1 MFREQDRTRLAPKA
15 ALLYIFGF
23 IIFSLLLFKAWY
35 LQVQTGT
42 EYYSRSQANS
52 IRIVEVIPSRGLI
65 YANNNDIIV
74 DNRPAF
80 SLAILPVEISD
91 STLKKVIKI
100 IGIELEGVQKK
111 IRRANK
117 YRPLI
122 IKRQIDD
129 SLRIYFEENL
139 HFYPGISIQ
148 IEPKRYYTRPKIIPH
163 VLGYI
168 SEVDDKTVA
177 SSSIYESGDIVG
189 KSGLEYVYD
198 LDLRGKKG
206 FRYIRV
212 DVRGRE
218 VGELYSKFVTPVA
231 AKDLHL
237 TLVRKL
243 QEFAESELIDKRGVV
258 VAINARNG
266 GIIAMASKPDY
277 DPDLFAEIIS
287 PEKWTELVNNPDK
300 PLTHR
305 AVQGIYP
312 PGSTYKI
319 VSSVLAT
326 DLKIVSPKWS
336 IVCNGFMRI
345 GRKTMECWNHKGH
358 GEMAMLDAIKGSCN
372 VYFYNLSLKIDL
384 TTYADYSRRFMFGQK
399 TGIDITGENSGLI
412 PSYEFYEKRIGKGGF
427 TKGYMANLVIGQG
440 EVLTTPLQI
449 AQFAMILGNNGE
461 YFQPHFIDY
470 LVDVEKGDT
479 LRFQPIKRKIR
490 IPTKSLQLSRRG
502 MKEVVHGG
510 TASNVALMD
519 LVIAGK
525 TGTAEN
531 PHGDPHSWF
540 MGFAP
545 YDNPEIA
552 IAVLIENGGGGSMV
566 AAPIAR
572 RFLEMYF
579 YGDISWERRL
589 YKPKPKEEVDDLLD
603 LLIIEPLLTE

>member
-15 ALLYIFGF
+15 ALLNIFGF
-23 IIFSLLLFKAWY
+23 AIFSLLLIKAWY

-42 EYYSRSQANS
+42 EYYSKSQANS

-91 STLKKVIKI
+91 STLKKVSKI
-100 IGIELEGVQKK
+100 SGLELESVKMK

-168 SEVDDKTVA
+168 NEVDDQTVA

-231 AKDLHL
+231 AKDLYL

-258 VAINARNG
+258 VAIDARNG

-277 DPDLFAEIIS
+277 DPDIFAEIIS
-287 PEKWTELVNNPDK
+287 PGKWTELVNNPDK

-384 TTYADYSRRFMFGQK
+384 NAYADYSRKFMFGQK

-449 AQFAMILGNNGE
+449 AQFAMILGNSGE

-589 YKPKPKEEVDDLLD
+589 YKPKPKKEEDDLLD